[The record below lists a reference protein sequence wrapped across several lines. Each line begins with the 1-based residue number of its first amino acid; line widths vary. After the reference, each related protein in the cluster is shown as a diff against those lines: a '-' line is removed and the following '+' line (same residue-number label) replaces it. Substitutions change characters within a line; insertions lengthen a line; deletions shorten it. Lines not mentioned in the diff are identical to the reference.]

1 MLAPR
6 TSAKGVTA
14 NFSVDFSL
22 EDAARRC
29 AVSVFWAPEVTP
41 RELNVT
47 VSITWDGTYTCTRMQ
62 LVKECINMH
71 TLCLHVC
78 GTLSP
83 SVRHFDK
90 VCNTLPSL
98 VVTIPVSE
106 ECCIACVCHD
116 VCTKMRCNKLHGF
129 EY

>member
-1 MLAPR
+1 VLAPR

-47 VSITWDGTYTCTRMQ
+47 VSITWDGTYTCINNAAGQRMHQ
-62 LVKECINMH
+62 
-71 TLCLHVC
+71 HV
-78 GTLSP
+78 
-83 SVRHFDK
+83 FDK
-90 VCNTLPSL
+90 VESVTRSL
-98 VVTIPVSE
+98 VTIPVSE